1 LTFMMAGLEFFSSDE
16 FAQLL
21 DYSNWCWPKMESLS
35 YHCKHE
41 RSGSQTSSK

>member
-1 LTFMMAGLEFFSSDE
+1 MMAGLELFSSDE

-21 DYSNWCWPKMESLS
+21 ADYSNWCWPKMESLS

-41 RSGSQTSSK
+41 RSGTQTSF